1 MTGADR
7 SEHWLWRLDAP
18 AWLRAAEIELETG
31 TANLRSRRTAI
42 THARRG
48 AGMALN
54 AVLVALAIPPHDELR
69 WGRSY
74 IDHLRAIAGADDPR
88 RHPMSAQARTIAARL
103 LTIAVAPTAALV
115 QLGRGPDSAAHEAL
129 ELARALHEEC
139 AAIVSARPGPPR

>member
-1 MTGADR
+1 MTDL
-7 SEHWLWRLDAP
+7 SDHWLWRLDAP
-18 AWLRAAEIELETG
+18 AWLRAAEIELG
-31 TANLRSRRTAI
+31 AGAANLRSRRTAI

-54 AVLVALAIPPHDELR
+54 AVLVALTVPPPEELR

-103 LTIAVAPTAALV
+103 LTITVAPTAALV

-129 ELARALHEEC
+129 ELARALHDEC
-139 AAIVSARPGPPR
+139 AAIVRARPDPPH